1 MKVEAGNQSRKL
13 RASNNATLKS
23 ECEAKV
29 ALAYKTPHP
38 HRIHVFPPFFEF
50 TTAGTHITLL
60 EAACQ
65 EEPESPAGAPRGKEE
80 EEGEDIKR

>member
-1 MKVEAGNQSRKL
+1 MSEDTGRQSRKF
-13 RASNNATLKS
+13 RASNNSTLKS

-29 ALAYKTPHP
+29 ALAYKTPTP
-38 HRIHVFPPFFEF
+38 IVYMYVYPPFFEF

-65 EEPESPAGAPRGKEE
+65 EESESPAGAQRGKE